1 MTKSELLIA
10 QFQRHANAVDIIS
23 SLHTQEIISGY
34 TNSELNCIECIGHM
48 RRPNASRIS
57 TEMNMTRSALSKILR
72 KLLSKGAVDS
82 YQLPENQKEIYYR
95 LTPYGREIFKKH
107 RLRHQKWEIR
117 DLEFFNTLDSA
128 TLDAALLFMNAY
140 NGYLELKVAEYTSA
154 DLLPDL
160 PPEDDP

>member
-10 QFQRHANAVDIIS
+10 QFQRHANAVDVIS
-23 SLHTQEIISGY
+23 ALHTQEIISGY

-57 TEMNMTRSALSKILR
+57 AEMGMTRSAISKILK
-72 KLLSKGAVDS
+72 KLQSKGAADS

-95 LTPYGREIFKKH
+95 LTPYGKEIFKKH
-107 RLRHQKWEIR
+107 RLRHQEWEHR
-117 DLEFFNTLDSA
+117 DLDFFNTLDAA

-140 NGYLELKVAEYTSA
+140 NGYLELKVAEYTSGDA
-154 DLLPDL
+154 APDS
-160 PPEDDP
+160 PDGGA

>member
-1 MTKSELLIA
+1 MTKGELLIA

-23 SLHTQEIISGY
+23 ALHSQDIISGY
-34 TNSELNCIECIGHM
+34 TNSELNCIDCIGHM

-57 TEMNMTRSALSKILR
+57 AEMNMTRSAVSKILK
-72 KLLSKGAVDS
+72 KLVSKGAADS
-82 YQLPENQKEIYYR
+82 YQLPKNQKEIYYR

-107 RLRHQKWEIR
+107 RLRHQKWENR

-140 NGYLELKVAEYTSA
+140 NGYLELKVAEYTSVDAAPETA
-154 DLLPDL
+154 DDL
-160 PPEDDP
+160 